1 MHAFIIWFKVIDW
14 KLSEYWRCGSV
25 VPERELGHALVT
37 THMNRRADP
46 AALRAPIWA
55 ALMLLAVRITPP
67 AGVTL
72 QRSPQKNPWSGPC
85 LLNIIALL
93 LHQHI
98 LRPSRPG
105 DSAFLTC

>member
-67 AGVTL
+67 GGVTL

-85 LLNIIALL
+85 LLNM
-93 LHQHI
+93 
-98 LRPSRPG
+98 
-105 DSAFLTC
+105 

>member
-25 VPERELGHALVT
+25 VPERELGRALVM

-72 QRSPQKNPWSGPC
+72 QRSPQKKGVIPGPVHAC
-85 LLNIIALL
+85 
-93 LHQHI
+93 
-98 LRPSRPG
+98 
-105 DSAFLTC
+105 